1 MKKNKELDKED
12 LRAEYKRSD
21 FPTGFVRGKYAER
34 LRKASNIV
42 VLKPERKMGQANYPH
57 SFTSFPGS
65 ARECIQKSSASFL
78 HGERD
83 VVESAHAVL
92 KKRET

>member
-42 VLKPERKMGQANYPH
+42 VLKPEVAQV
-57 SFTSFPGS
+57 FPNEDAVNNALLSLIELAKKS
-65 ARECIQKSSASFL
+65 ARMPASAEKGAL
-78 HGERD
+78 LE
-83 VVESAHAVL
+83 
-92 KKRET
+92 K